1 MLDSKQLALVYLM
14 EECNKVSA
22 LCARNIHNIKNK
34 KFENDIEKSI
44 GILFNAMKEVVDE
57 FKVNESRVEKAL
69 YEEVD
74 RRNKEK

>member
-14 EECNKVSA
+14 EECNKISS
-22 LCARNIHNIKNK
+22 LCAKNIHNTKNK
-34 KFENDIEKSI
+34 KFESDIEKSMA
-44 GILFNAMKEVVDE
+44 ILFNAMKEVIEE
-57 FKVNESRVEKAL
+57 FKVNEDKVEKAL